1 MSVSITELEVQALAL
16 APEERVRLADRL
28 LTSLAEDSAVDEA
41 WAVEIERRLAAL
53 ESGSVTPVPYTEAIV
68 RARAAIE

>member
-41 WAVEIERRLAAL
+41 WSVEIERRLAAL
-53 ESGSVTPVPYTEAIV
+53 ESGSVTPVPYTEVIA